1 MIRKRTIK
9 KIKNKDIHIFEK
21 DDIRYE
27 NVPKFV
33 KSLHQLCM
41 DPVYQDIIV
50 FCENGFYIKNKDLF
64 LERFEHTFFT
74 NFVAFTRQLS
84 FYHFKK
90 YTKIINN
97 NQLIY
102 INKYFNRSF
111 DDLQYIKRT
120 YIKDYFIQT
129 EEKRS
134 IDLTNISFIMDDI
147 NAVTSLLYLKN
158 SKI

>member
-9 KIKNKDIHIFEK
+9 KDIYIFKK

-64 LERFEHTFFT
+64 LETFEHTFFT
-74 NFVAFTRQLS
+74 NFVSFTRQLS

-90 YTKIINN
+90 STKIMNN

-102 INKYFNRSF
+102 INKYFNTSF
-111 DDLQYIKRT
+111 YDLQYVKRT
-120 YIKDYFIQT
+120 YIKDHFIQMK
-129 EEKRS
+129 EKRS
-134 IDLTNISFIMDDI
+134 IDLENISFIQDDI
-147 NAVTSLLYLKN
+147 NAVFSLLYLKN

>member
-1 MIRKRTIK
+1 
-9 KIKNKDIHIFEK
+9 
-21 DDIRYE
+21 
-27 NVPKFV
+27 
-33 KSLHQLCM
+33 
-41 DPVYQDIIV
+41 
-50 FCENGFYIKNKDLF
+50 

-84 FYHFKK
+84 FYHFRKLN
-90 YTKIINN
+90 KINDNN
-97 NQLIY
+97 KLIY

-120 YIKDYFIQT
+120 YMKDYFIQT
-129 EEKRS
+129 KEKRS

-147 NAVTSLLYLKN
+147 NAVDSLLYLKN